1 MYKIVEK
8 KWLTPIICYMDIEA
22 PDLATAALPGQF
34 LIIKTDAKG
43 ERIPLTIC
51 DYDRKKGTVTIVFQ
65 VLGES
70 TRKMGEFEKGEYF
83 ADVVGPLGQP
93 SELIHTDIE
102 ELKKKKY
109 LFVAGGVGTA
119 PVYPQVKWMKENG
132 IDTDVVIGTRSK
144 DTLIFEDEM
153 KAVSG
158 NLYICTDDGTYGRK
172 GMVTDVIDDLL
183 KEGRHYDHAIIIGP
197 MIMMKFASKKCR
209 ENNISN
215 TVSLNPLMVDGTGMC
230 GACRVTI
237 DGKVKF
243 ACVDGPEFDGD
254 KVNFDEAMRRQNMY
268 KTEEGRNILLIEDG
282 ETHHNPS
289 CPNHE
294 IIADKK
300 KRVPVREQE
309 PDIRNKNFDEVCYG
323 YNMEEAQ
330 AEASRC
336 INCKNPLCV
345 QGCPVSIDIPAF
357 IQKIKEGDM
366 KEAGKIIAKYSNL
379 PAVCGRVCPQETQCE
394 GKCILGIKGEP
405 VSIGKL
411 ERFVGDWVIAN
422 GIEYE
427 IKEKNNKKVAVIG
440 GGPAGLT
447 AAGDLAKMGY
457 DVTIYEALHK
467 LGGVLSYGIPEF
479 RLPKEKVVDKEIEN
493 LYKLGVKV
501 VTNAIVGRTFT
512 IDELLD
518 RKGFSAVFI
527 GSGAGLPRFMNIPG
541 ENYNGVISANE
552 FLTRVNLMGANKSDY
567 ATPIKIG
574 KRVIVVG
581 GGNVAMDAARTAKR
595 LGADTTVV
603 YRRGEAELP
612 ARREE
617 VEHAKEEGIKF
628 HFLVSPIEVIGDEK
642 GWVKEIRCIRMELG
656 EPDESGRAKFSPIEN
671 SEFIIEGET
680 VIMSLGTSPNP
691 LIASTTENLK
701 INRWKGIEADEETGR
716 TSREGVFAGGDA
728 VTGAATV
735 ILAME
740 AGKKAAAEIDRYL
753 KIK

>member
-1 MYKIVEK
+1 
-8 KWLTPIICYMDIEA
+8 
-22 PDLATAALPGQF
+22 
-34 LIIKTDAKG
+34 
-43 ERIPLTIC
+43 
-51 DYDRKKGTVTIVFQ
+51 
-65 VLGES
+65 
-70 TRKMGEFEKGEYF
+70 
-83 ADVVGPLGQP
+83 
-93 SELIHTDIE
+93 
-102 ELKKKKY
+102 
-109 LFVAGGVGTA
+109 
-119 PVYPQVKWMKENG
+119 
-132 IDTDVVIGTRSK
+132 
-144 DTLIFEDEM
+144 
-153 KAVSG
+153 
-158 NLYICTDDGTYGRK
+158 
-172 GMVTDVIDDLL
+172 
-183 KEGRHYDHAIIIGP
+183 
-197 MIMMKFASKKCR
+197 
-209 ENNISN
+209 
-215 TVSLNPLMVDGTGMC
+215 
-230 GACRVTI
+230 
-237 DGKVKF
+237 
-243 ACVDGPEFDGD
+243 
-254 KVNFDEAMRRQNMY
+254 
-268 KTEEGRNILLIEDG
+268 NILLIEDG

-394 GKCILGIKGEP
+394 GKCILGIKGES

-512 IDELLD
+512 IDELL
-518 RKGFSAVFI
+518 
-527 GSGAGLPRFMNIPG
+527 
-541 ENYNGVISANE
+541 
-552 FLTRVNLMGANKSDY
+552 
-567 ATPIKIG
+567 
-574 KRVIVVG
+574 
-581 GGNVAMDAARTAKR
+581 
-595 LGADTTVV
+595 
-603 YRRGEAELP
+603 
-612 ARREE
+612 
-617 VEHAKEEGIKF
+617 
-628 HFLVSPIEVIGDEK
+628 
-642 GWVKEIRCIRMELG
+642 
-656 EPDESGRAKFSPIEN
+656 
-671 SEFIIEGET
+671 
-680 VIMSLGTSPNP
+680 
-691 LIASTTENLK
+691 
-701 INRWKGIEADEETGR
+701 
-716 TSREGVFAGGDA
+716 
-728 VTGAATV
+728 
-735 ILAME
+735 
-740 AGKKAAAEIDRYL
+740 
-753 KIK
+753 